1 MLSRA
6 MACLFTL
13 QKPFA
18 ALAALSCAGA
28 LAACAS
34 TPAPVT
40 AGWPRTAPSPAR
52 PAPLDPNGPPR
63 ELQGTPF
70 SQCVPFARQASGVE
84 IYGDANTWWTQAA
97 GRYPRSGRPAP
108 GSVLVLRGYRDPSRG
123 HVAVVSGMVSDRILK
138 VDQANWL
145 NRGEISLAVPVL
157 DVSPEND
164 WSQVRVWHIPSGQ
177 WGARIYEAEGFI
189 HPFPLYAAS

>member
-1 MLSRA
+1 
-6 MACLFTL
+6 
-13 QKPFA
+13 
-18 ALAALSCAGA
+18 
-28 LAACAS
+28 
-34 TPAPVT
+34 
-40 AGWPRTAPSPAR
+40 
-52 PAPLDPNGPPR
+52 
-63 ELQGTPF
+63 
-70 SQCVPFARQASGVE
+70 VPYARQASGVE
-84 IYGDANTWWTQAA
+84 IYGDANTWWGQAA
-97 GRYPRSGRPAP
+97 GRYARSSRPAP
-108 GSVLVLRGYRDPSRG
+108 GSVLVLRGYNDPTRG

-177 WGARIYEAEGFI
+177 WGARVYSAEGFI